1 MTFAAREN
9 YALLRTQHE
18 YRRLALQGELLK
30 PMTRRCFAEAGIKPG
45 MRVLDLGAGAG
56 DVCLLLAEM
65 VGPTGHVTG
74 IDLDQGALEFA
85 RGRTAAIHNITLV
98 EGDFHEY
105 VPAQPFDAVVGRYV
119 LLYQTDP
126 AAALAAATR
135 HLRPGGSVAFL
146 EPWFML
152 PPAGSE
158 NLTQRI
164 GWLIIETLRRSG
176 AHIDMGPRLY
186 RTFTEAGLPGPSLNM
201 ELVMDGSPDSP
212 LYQVIA
218 DTFVST
224 LPRAIAYGLAAE
236 GEFDT
241 EAIPAIFK
249 ATLSHVGYAASILP
263 TVMAWCKTPASGK

>member
-30 PMTRRCFAEAGIKPG
+30 PMTRRCFAEAGIMPG

-65 VGPTGHVTG
+65 VGPSGHVTG

-85 RGRTAAIHNITLV
+85 GGRTAAFDNITLV

-241 EAIPAIFK
+241 AAIPAIFK
-249 ATLSHVGYAASILP
+249 ATLSHLGYAASILP
-263 TVMAWCKTPASGK
+263 TVMAWCKTPARGK

>member
-18 YRRLALQGELLK
+18 YRRLALQGDLMK
-30 PMTRRCFAEAGIKPG
+30 PMTRRCFAEAGIMPG

-65 VGPTGHVTG
+65 VGPLGHVTG

-85 RGRTAAIHNITLV
+85 GGRTAAFDNITLV

-105 VPAQPFDAVVGRYV
+105 VPVQ
-119 LLYQTDP
+119 LLMPSLAAMRCCIRSPLLPPWVRRLGTCVP
-126 AAALAAATR
+126 AA
-135 HLRPGGSVAFL
+135 GS
-146 EPWFML
+146 L
-152 PPAGSE
+152 PELVRSRCRR
-158 NLTQRI
+158 NRTQRVAR
-164 GWLIIETLRRSG
+164 LIIETLRRSG

-186 RTFTEAGLPGPSLNM
+186 RTFTEAGLPSPSLKM
-201 ELVMDGSPDSP
+201 EMVMDGSPDSP

-218 DTFVST
+218 DSFVSMM
-224 LPRAIAYGLAAE
+224 PRAIAYGLAAE

-241 EAIPAIFK
+241 DAIPAVFK
-249 ATLSHVGYAASILP
+249 ATLSHLGYAASILP
-263 TVMAWCKTPASGK
+263 TVMAWCKTPARGK